1 MLHWL
6 SLHLYV
12 HQMQMLRQERW
23 QYKHSR
29 LVPGQT
35 NVEVANK
42 RIYKHVANKNE
53 TNQNKKSTKGP
64 SNPGK

>member
-1 MLHWL
+1 
-6 SLHLYV
+6 
-12 HQMQMLRQERW
+12 MQMLRQERW